1 MSKKNGSSSE
11 DEGSDELLHHAEI
24 KIDIFKKLVLNPSS
38 TLRKFIQKESIDDK
52 LINRFR
58 PVIVMEESLDSLK
71 KGAFTKLME
80 IKCNNE
86 FITVNQKKGL
96 DYDTLLDLYGII
108 NDKKINSINVKVRHK
123 NFSDISAHVK
133 ITERGNKEYRLH
145 ISFQG
150 DLTKK
155 ELMKINNSLEAKFPT
170 RESEKYKKLKYST
183 GGFTK
188 GDKAAFFGFGIVG
201 VIVKRFLQKI
211 GKSFQRK

>member
-1 MSKKNGSSSE
+1 MSKKNGSPSK

-24 KIDIFKKLVLNPSS
+24 KIDIFRKLVLNPSS

-52 LINRFR
+52 FINRFR
-58 PVIVMEESLDSLK
+58 PVMVMEESLDSLK

-80 IKCNNE
+80 IECNNE
-86 FITVNQKKGL
+86 FIAVNQKKGL
-96 DYDTLLDLYGII
+96 DHDTLLDLYGIGY
-108 NDKKINSINVKVRHK
+108 NKKINNINVKVRHK
-123 NFSDISAHVK
+123 SFSDILAHAR
-133 ITERGNKEYRLH
+133 ITERGNKEYRLR

-155 ELMKINNSLEAKFPT
+155 ELMKINNSLEAKFPSK
-170 RESEKYKKLKYST
+170 ESGSYKKLRYST

-188 GDKAAFFGFGIVG
+188 GDKAALLGFGIVG

-211 GKSFQRK
+211 GKFFRKK